1 MAEEELENVPPW
13 ILNNLPTELYE
24 STLFKFNVTIRSETE
39 EGNKHVEVDIL
50 PCIGI
55 DYENLEEHM
64 VVLPSQYAFFSTVY
78 SEVRLQA
85 NLLEKAVKI
94 KKAKLVKKVLNE
106 AENNKIRL
114 TQDQLKTIIEAD
126 EDLNTTEMKHAKKQM
141 QVGKLYYF
149 LEALK
154 MKSELMRSLAG
165 FKKQEHF
172 NH

>member
-1 MAEEELENVPPW
+1 MTDDSLENLPPW
-13 ILNNLPTELYE
+13 IVNNLPTELYE
-24 STLFKFNVTIRSETE
+24 STLFKFKVTLQSTTD
-39 EGNKHVEVDIL
+39 EGNKQVEIDVL

-55 DYENLEEHM
+55 DYENLEDDM

-94 KKAKLVKKVLNE
+94 KKAKLVKKILNE

-126 EDLNTTEMKHAKKQM
+126 DELNQTEAKYTKKQM

-165 FKKQEHF
+165 FKKQENF